1 MPKISGSSRSPD
13 VGMKLPQKRQLPGP
27 VAAPAVKTERVA
39 AVSINS
45 QIESNTLPK
54 PVSTGRRVPRPPQR
68 CGHYIVEPRIK
79 EMVAQI
85 KKQHETKK

>member
-45 QIESNTLPK
+45 QTESNILPK
-54 PVSTGRRVPRPPQR
+54 PVSTGRRVHRPPQR
-68 CGHYIVEPRIK
+68 CGLYKVLPRMN
-79 EMVAQI
+79 EMLGGI
-85 KKQHETKK
+85 TKQHETKK